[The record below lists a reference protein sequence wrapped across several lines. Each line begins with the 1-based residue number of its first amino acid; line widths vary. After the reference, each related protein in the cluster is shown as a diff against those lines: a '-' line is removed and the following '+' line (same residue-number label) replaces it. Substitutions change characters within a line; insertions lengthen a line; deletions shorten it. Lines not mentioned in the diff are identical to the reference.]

1 MKIGRTEKIWLAS
14 VLFFWVFYNF
24 RASCPTAAKT
34 ACIVHGLISFVG
46 TVLSV
51 YIGCKLTEKEY
62 PLIEDEEQDETA
74 EDNTPA
80 ASETQKESD
89 KIKDNRE
96 KTTQGLLS
104 AKRHGSFLRH
114 IFYF

>member
-1 MKIGRTEKIWLAS
+1 MRIGRTEKIWLAS
-14 VLFFWVFYNF
+14 VLFFWEFYNF
-24 RASCPTAAKT
+24 PGFPPDVVRIDHFRGFDEYFSIPYGSET
-34 ACIVHGLISFVG
+34 ACIIHGLISFVG

-89 KIKDNRE
+89 K
-96 KTTQGLLS
+96 
-104 AKRHGSFLRH
+104 
-114 IFYF
+114 